1 MSEGPEQ
8 QQWGGLPGG
17 GRASWRRQ
25 AWALRHRIASVR
37 ERGSSKSSWR
47 SNAHPREHITSY
59 TLSVVVMATVA
70 TIIVNF
76 QKTLMLDIIY
86 RVFWDKCHC
95 DSHTPHVAQVVKN
108 PLANAGDAWDLSLIP
123 GSGRSLE
130 KEIATHSSIS
140 CLENSMD
147 RGAWRATVHGV
158 TKSQIWL
165 SMVTLDDSH
174 MRKLRCRKT
183 KALAQSPI

>member
-1 MSEGPEQ
+1 METLLLLASVTNQGRTVTWRQVFEMSEGPEQ

-37 ERGSSKSSWR
+37 GRGSSKSSWR

-86 RVFWDKCHC
+86 RVF
-95 DSHTPHVAQVVKN
+95 
-108 PLANAGDAWDLSLIP
+108 
-123 GSGRSLE
+123 
-130 KEIATHSSIS
+130 
-140 CLENSMD
+140 
-147 RGAWRATVHGV
+147 
-158 TKSQIWL
+158 
-165 SMVTLDDSH
+165 
-174 MRKLRCRKT
+174 
-183 KALAQSPI
+183 